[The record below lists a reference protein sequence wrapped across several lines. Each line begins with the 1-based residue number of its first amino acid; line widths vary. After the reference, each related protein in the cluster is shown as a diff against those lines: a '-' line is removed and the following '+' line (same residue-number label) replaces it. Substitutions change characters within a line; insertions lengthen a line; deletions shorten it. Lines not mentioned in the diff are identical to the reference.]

1 MAPRC
6 ASLPLGL
13 AGSMNHLEANLAEEP
28 WPASQTVFGLS
39 ISPLVQEELVREL
52 LAPPSMTDGAR
63 LVVTVNLDHV
73 VTLRTD
79 ARFRRAYADAWRI
92 TVDGA
97 PVYLYARAVGLPLR
111 ERVTGADLFA
121 ELVERWEPDR
131 HRLFMLVCD
140 DKAAVRMTQ
149 ILARRGFDEQS
160 LTIEVPPFGFERDA
174 AYSKAL
180 TARIK
185 AMKPTH
191 LIMGVGAPKSEI
203 WAHERLDL
211 LGNPIILCVGA
222 AVEFVTGL
230 KTRSPI
236 MMRRIGME
244 WLWRFGTEPRRLFHR
259 YFVRSFG
266 FVLAILAD
274 RRDNGTSMADND

>member
-1 MAPRC
+1 MTLSERN
-6 ASLPLGL
+6 L
-13 AGSMNHLEANLAEEP
+13 AGDGR
-28 WPASQTVFGLS
+28 PASRMVFGLS
-39 ISPLVQEELVREL
+39 ISPLIQEELVREL
-52 LAPPSMTDGAR
+52 LAPPSTTSGAR

-97 PVYLYARAVGLPLR
+97 PVYLYARAAGLPLR
-111 ERVTGADLFA
+111 ERVTGSDLFA
-121 ELVERWEPDR
+121 ELVERWDPDE
-131 HRLFMLVCD
+131 HRLFMLVCND
-140 DKAAVRMTQ
+140 EAAVRMTQ
-149 ILARRGFDEQS
+149 ILAQRGFDEQS
-160 LTIEVPPFGFERDA
+160 LTIEVPPFGFESDA

-180 TARIK
+180 AARIK
-185 AMKPTH
+185 AKRSTH

-203 WAHERLDL
+203 WAHEHLDQ
-211 LGNPIILCVGA
+211 LGNPFILCVGA

-236 MMRRIGME
+236 IMRRIGME

-266 FVLAILAD
+266 FVFAILAD
-274 RRDNGTSMADND
+274 RRDTGTSKAGYD